1 MIAELEDAVALTA
14 PSDAPFSGK
23 GTFAAILENAGVSVD
38 FDDRLNTPE
47 DLPMKLLTEDLVA
60 LLPRHLE
67 RYLENTHPGKFQ
79 FALLEDLDVECEFG
93 LAWKRHNKK
102 HGLKDYAH
110 IFTESF
116 NSLTI
121 A

>member
-1 MIAELEDAVALTA
+1 MIAELEGAVALTA
-14 PSDAPFSGK
+14 PSDAPFSDK

-38 FDDRLNTPE
+38 FDDRLNTLE

-79 FALLEDLDVECEFG
+79 FASWRTWMSNANSG
-93 LAWKRHNKK
+93 LPGSVITRS
-102 HGLKDYAH
+102 
-110 IFTESF
+110 TV
-116 NSLTI
+116 
-121 A
+121 